1 MLRGPLR
8 TWIPARDGWV
18 EILGRRSGCVVDVVV
33 AVRFVGVV
41 VGVGVEKGERG
52 PMEGRRGGRVR
63 SVLWGWGWLGL
74 VWMRRGKGRGCE
86 EGTVVVRR

>member
-1 MLRGPLR
+1 VLRGPLR

-63 SVLWGWGWLGL
+63 SVLWGVGMVRFGL
-74 VWMRRGKGRGCE
+74 DETG
-86 EGTVVVRR
+86 EGEGM